1 MEIKVTFKDFD
12 TVEEINLYMIE
23 NNIREEEYL
32 LNIETLDEDKEA
44 YRYRVWFR

>member
-12 TVEEINLYMIE
+12 TVEEINLYMNE
-23 NNIREEEYL
+23 NSIREVYL

>member
-12 TVEEINLYMIE
+12 TVEEINLYMNE
-23 NNIREEEYL
+23 NSIREVYL

-44 YRYRVWFR
+44 YRYRVWFS